1 MFLKSRGSEEISRPL
16 CGKKLNSRETGRTTQ
31 SSEVGGG
38 HQVEAQLHTARDVVG
53 VQDLRQLHLQVV
65 VDSVCQLHA
74 ARLLD
79 LGHQA
84 NPHLLLL
91 VLELRRVGVVL
102 LQLRLLPH
110 HVQHGV
116 DKLSSCKYSDIKM
129 NS

>member
-16 CGKKLNSRETGRTTQ
+16 CGKKLNSRETGRTTH
-31 SSEVGGG
+31 SSEDGGG
-38 HQVEAQLHTARDVVG
+38 HQVEAQLQTSRDVVG

-79 LGHQA
+79 L
-84 NPHLLLL
+84 LLL

-102 LQLRLLPH
+102 LQLLP
-110 HVQHGV
+110 
-116 DKLSSCKYSDIKM
+116 SM
-129 NS
+129 

>member
-1 MFLKSRGSEEISRPL
+1 MAPLTRQMFLKSRGSEEISRPL
-16 CGKKLNSRETGRTTQ
+16 SSVQLWCGKKLNSRETGRTTH

-38 HQVEAQLHTARDVVG
+38 HQVEAHLQTARDVGHVG

-84 NPHLLLL
+84 NPPLLLL

-102 LQLRLLPH
+102 LQLLP
-110 HVQHGV
+110 
-116 DKLSSCKYSDIKM
+116 SM
-129 NS
+129 

>member
-1 MFLKSRGSEEISRPL
+1 MFLKSSGSEEISRPL
-16 CGKKLNSRETGRTTQ
+16 CGKKLNSRETGRITH
-31 SSEVGGG
+31 SSEDGGG
-38 HQVEAQLHTARDVVG
+38 HQVEAQLQTARDVGHVG

-84 NPHLLLL
+84 NPPLLLL

-102 LQLRLLPH
+102 LKLLP
-110 HVQHGV
+110 
-116 DKLSSCKYSDIKM
+116 SM
-129 NS
+129 